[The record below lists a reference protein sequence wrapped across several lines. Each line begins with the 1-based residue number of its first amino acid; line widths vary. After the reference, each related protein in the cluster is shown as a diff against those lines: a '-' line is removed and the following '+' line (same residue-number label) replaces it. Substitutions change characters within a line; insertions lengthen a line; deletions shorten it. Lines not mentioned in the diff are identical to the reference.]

1 MVLYSVL
8 STLNIMELTA
18 KERAK
23 ELYTKVEFEIKYN
36 AQPST
41 VHQICKTLAVKMV
54 QEIVT
59 ELNKVPNVDLSDLQ
73 YWCEVECEIDL
84 L

>member
-1 MVLYSVL
+1 
-8 STLNIMELTA
+8 
-18 KERAK
+18 
-23 ELYTKVEFEIKYN
+23 
-36 AQPST
+36 
-41 VHQICKTLAVKMV
+41 V